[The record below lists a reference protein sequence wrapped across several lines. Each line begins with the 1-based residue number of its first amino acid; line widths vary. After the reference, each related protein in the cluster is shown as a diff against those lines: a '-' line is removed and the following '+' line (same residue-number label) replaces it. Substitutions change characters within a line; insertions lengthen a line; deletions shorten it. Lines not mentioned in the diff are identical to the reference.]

1 MQSSEHSRARSRKHG
16 AQSREHG
23 AQSRE
28 RGAHT
33 SFAQGLRS
41 IITKEFIHIR
51 RDPVTL
57 VVTLIIP
64 VFQLTIFGY
73 AIQTEIENVPTVVL
87 DLDRT
92 QESRQLV
99 ATFVNTTLFE
109 VETEVGDDEALYE
122 AVVGGIAKVGLK
134 IPHGYAADRLYGR
147 PASVLILVDGSDPSI
162 ANQTR
167 NVATAIGLHESVR
180 SVSARAGLSE
190 PLVDVRPR
198 MLFNPDLRSA
208 NFYVPGL
215 VGVIMQLVTVLLT
228 AFAVVRERERGTLEQ
243 LLVTPIPR
251 PALMLGKL
259 LPYAVIGFTE
269 FALTLLT
276 MRLLFRVPIAG
287 SLPLLLLLA
296 LPFLFAALGIG
307 ILISTIARNQAQ
319 ALQFSFLVLLPS
331 ILLSGF
337 VFPRESMPPIIFA
350 LSFLI
355 PVTYFIEIL
364 RGIVIRGA
372 GLSSLWQEGLTLCG
386 FGALLMMVSTARFRR
401 RLT

>member
-1 MQSSEHSRARSRKHG
+1 MSSDPSRKR
-16 AQSREHG
+16 S
-23 AQSRE
+23 SLV
-28 RGAHT
+28 
-33 SFAQGLRS
+33 QGLRS
-41 IITKEFIHIR
+41 IIGKEVIHIR

-73 AIQTEIENVPTVVL
+73 AIQTEIEDVPTAVL

-92 QESRQLV
+92 QESRRLV
-99 ATFVNTTLFE
+99 TTFVNTTLFA
-109 VETEVGDDEALYE
+109 VKIEVGGDKALYD
-122 AVVGGIAKVGLK
+122 AVVGGVAKVGLK

-147 PASVLILVDGSDPSI
+147 PTSVLILVDGSDPSI

-167 NVATAIGLHESVR
+167 NVAAAVGLHESVR
-180 SVSARAGLSE
+180 SVSARSGLSE
-190 PLVDVRPR
+190 SLVDVRSR

-269 FALTLLT
+269 FALALLT
-276 MRLLFRVPIAG
+276 MRLVFRVPIAG

-307 ILISTIARNQAQ
+307 ILISTLARNQAQ

-337 VFPRESMPPIIFA
+337 VFPRDSMPPVIFA

-372 GLSSLWQEGLTLCG
+372 GLSSLWQEGLTLLG
-386 FGALLMMVSTARFRR
+386 FGVVLMMVSTARFRR